1 MKKRLLLFPILFV
14 FSYSVFGQQLTPM
27 VVSSSGGTY
36 NNSDGMLSFT
46 TGEMSVIE
54 TLSSSSF
61 FLTQGFQQ
69 PWELSTSISSVP
81 ESDLLF
87 GIQPNPSNGYF
98 WMISKSESPGLIHW
112 NIVNILGKKILQGE
126 FEHNGNITTEPID
139 LTSAPSGTYFI
150 SMTIQSQATQPS
162 ALLVYKIQI
171 IRSSSHTPT
180 QNEKSILHS
189 FCNAGPGSHLAVFFA
204 YYSCSGTSWF

>member
-69 PWELSTSISSVP
+69 PWEMSTSISSVP

-98 WMISKSESPGLIHW
+98 WMISKSESPGRIHW
-112 NIVNILGKKILQGE
+112 NIVNVLGKEILQGE
-126 FEHNGNITTEPID
+126 FEHTGNITAEPIN

-171 IRSSSHTPT
+171 IR
-180 QNEKSILHS
+180 
-189 FCNAGPGSHLAVFFA
+189 
-204 YYSCSGTSWF
+204 

>member
-1 MKKRLLLFPILFV
+1 MKKRLLLFPVLFV

-54 TLSSSSF
+54 TFSSSSF

-98 WMISKSESPGLIHW
+98 WMISKSESPSLINW
-112 NIVNILGKKILQGE
+112 NIVNILGKEILKGE
-126 FEHNGNITTEPID
+126 FEHTGNITTEPID
-139 LTSAPSGTYFI
+139 LTSAPSGTYLI
-150 SMTIQSQATQPS
+150 SLAIQQQSQPFTQ
-162 ALLVYKIQI
+162 LVYKIQI
-171 IRSSSHTPT
+171 IR
-180 QNEKSILHS
+180 
-189 FCNAGPGSHLAVFFA
+189 
-204 YYSCSGTSWF
+204 